1 MPIIKI
7 ENNEQRAMS
16 RFLFSNI
23 FQTNTETN
31 HNNPMDGKYH
41 HLSAK
46 VPVVTIN
53 VFDIKPKGTKNK
65 ITGTLNLKSLLLK
78 NINAT
83 PRKRTKPVIKLGLK
97 ISGTGIWLNE

>member
-7 ENNEQRAMS
+7 ENNEQRVMS

-31 HNNPMDGKYH
+31 HNNPIDGKYH

-46 VPVVTIN
+46 VPIVTKN
-53 VFDIKPKGTKNK
+53 VFDIKPKGIKNK
-65 ITGTLNLKSLLLK
+65 ITGAFNLKFLFLK
-78 NINAT
+78 KINTT